1 MSHRRRQLI
10 PPATIKVNRQGAM
23 RTCNRGAIT
32 FNHHPITSSI
42 LDLKMLQGIIARI
55 GHQLATGRGATTAT
69 TLRQGRLPHHTKGI
83 IAGRMTV
90 SNIHLR
96 LGISLQSNGYSCCRT
111 VPIRISNGV
120 FKANLTFLT
129 ISRPIGKGTVFV
141 VGQIASTTQAAL
153 HHLHTSHQ
161 VNTIGSALVIGKDIN
176 VYRLILSSLCHLIIY
191 GLRTIIINSNDQIH
205 LRRDISITIY
215 GTYLK
220 AVLNLVICTSLASIT
235 MSHRRRQLIRPAT
248 IKVNRQGAMRTGNRG
263 AITFNHHPVAICIQ
277 NLKVLQLI
285 IARISHQLATG
296 RGATTTTTLRQGRLP
311 NYTCIISSIAN
322 LYHRLGISLQSNGYS
337 CCRTVPIRIGNGV
350 LKANLTFLTISR
362 RIGKGTVFVVD
373 QRALATQTAVHYFD
387 ACLQVNTI
395 GTALVIGKDI
405 DVYRLILSS
414 LRYLIIYGLRTII
427 INLND

>member
-1 MSHRRRQLI
+1 
-10 PPATIKVNRQGAM
+10 
-23 RTCNRGAIT
+23 
-32 FNHHPITSSI
+32 
-42 LDLKMLQGIIARI
+42 
-55 GHQLATGRGATTAT
+55 
-69 TLRQGRLPHHTKGI
+69 
-83 IAGRMTV
+83 
-90 SNIHLR
+90 
-96 LGISLQSNGYSCCRT
+96 
-111 VPIRISNGV
+111 
-120 FKANLTFLT
+120 
-129 ISRPIGKGTVFV
+129 
-141 VGQIASTTQAAL
+141 
-153 HHLHTSHQ
+153 
-161 VNTIGSALVIGKDIN
+161 
-176 VYRLILSSLCHLIIY
+176 
-191 GLRTIIINSNDQIH
+191 
-205 LRRDISITIY
+205 
-215 GTYLK
+215 
-220 AVLNLVICTSLASIT
+220 

-263 AITFNHHPVAICIQ
+263 AITFNHHPVTICIQ

-296 RGATTTTTLRQGRLP
+296 RGTTTATTLRQGRLP

-362 RIGKGTVFVVD
+362 PIGKGTVFVVD

-414 LRYLIIYGLRTII
+414 LCHLIIYGLRTII
-427 INLND
+427 INSNDQIHLRRDISITIYSTYLKAVLNLVICTSLASITMSHRRRQLIRPATIKVNRQGAMRTGNRGAITFNHHPVTICIQNLKVLKLIIALICHQSATGRSPTTATTLRQGRLPNYTCIITSIANLYHRLGIILQSNGYSCCRTVPICIRDGVLKTYLTVLTRCRGIGKVAVSVVD